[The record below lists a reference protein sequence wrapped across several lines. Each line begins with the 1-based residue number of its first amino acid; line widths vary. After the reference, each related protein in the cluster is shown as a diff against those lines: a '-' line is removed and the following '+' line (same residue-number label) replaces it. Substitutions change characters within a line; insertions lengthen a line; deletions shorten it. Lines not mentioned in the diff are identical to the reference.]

1 MMLRKSSPRWFP
13 GPHEEPKKG
22 NAVSLSRTEY
32 LIVEDQL
39 TGEKSTVKGPSVWI
53 PGPFEQS
60 GKKLTA
66 IALQDDEYI
75 KVKDVFLP

>member
-1 MMLRKSSPRWFP
+1 MASHGKLCQ
-13 GPHEEPKKG
+13 
-22 NAVSLSRTEY
+22 
-32 LIVEDQL
+32 DQL
-39 TGEKSTVKGPSVWI
+39 TGEKSTVKGPTVWF

-75 KVKDVFLP
+75 KVKDVFLACFHRFLAVHEVIGQEVGAAG